1 MFWAWWGIVSRDV
14 KLSLWRSESLAL
26 SLTFGVLVVLTF
38 AIATNPQELK
48 VETIS
53 GVLWCGFA
61 FSGIV
66 NLTGSLRREKESGGL
81 ELMKL
86 AGLPSEIIYLGK
98 IFSSFVAIAV
108 SSLVIGMAG
117 GVMFNLTLNLVG
129 VLQLCAIASLG
140 TLGICAAGTLI
151 AAISSELKGGE
162 SLLVALLMPL
172 LFPVVISST
181 ISFSSVLLGEGM
193 KGKWLGF
200 SAVYTGVF
208 LLVSILL
215 FEEVI
220 E

>member
-26 SLTFGVLVVLTF
+26 SLAFGVLVVLTF
-38 AIATNPQELK
+38 ALATNPQELNG
-48 VETIS
+48 ETIS
-53 GVLWCGFA
+53 GVIWCGFA
-61 FSGIV
+61 FSCIV
-66 NLTGSLRREKESGGL
+66 NLTGSFNREKESGGI

-86 AGLPSEIIYLGK
+86 AGLPPEIIYLGK
-98 IFSSFVAIAV
+98 LLSGFTAIAV
-108 SSLVIGMAG
+108 SNLVIGLAG
-117 GVMFNLTLNLVG
+117 GVMFDLTLNLAG
-129 VLQLCAIASLG
+129 VLQLCAITALG
-140 TLGICAAGTLI
+140 MLGICAAGTLI

-172 LFPVVISST
+172 LFPIVISST
-181 ISFSSVLLGEGM
+181 RSFSSVLSGEGI
-193 KGKWLGF
+193 GSRWIWF